1 MAVGI
6 LDADGGS
13 TLEPEDVV
21 AISGPRGA
29 LVGSVEAVIPEVDDP
44 LLLDVPVTMV
54 DVFVRSKAVNGRT
67 LRELADEPYTRG
79 VYLRKIMRNMV
90 EIPVLPETEILR
102 GDILTI
108 GGSTR
113 NVDTA
118 VAAIGHADRPTE
130 STDLAVVAAGI
141 LAGGLIGA
149 LSFGWGG
156 IPISLSTSGGA
167 LLAGLI
173 LGYLRTVHPTF
184 GNIPRAGALAHEYA
198 GSERVHRYRGHQRR
212 AGIRFGSAAGG
223 LEHLPLGNDRHRA
236 AADCGGADRI
246 SRLQVSSCDTVRR
259 LRGRAHDNRGV
270 GNGPGSGKEQG
281 TRARLRDAL
290 RDRQHGAHDLRHG
303 DRPADDARCLTGIKS
318 ASAGGE
324 LMDIVKLREYEAL
337 SPFEI
342 KDFLAKAATSTS
354 AASAIAY
361 LNAGRGNPNWIATEP
376 REAFFLLGQFAIT
389 ESKRVLDLPPGVGG
403 MPQARGIADRLAAWL
418 KEHEILP
425 GSEFLGALVPWSVA
439 KFGFDADR
447 FVHELVDSIIGD
459 NYPVPDRMLVHNE
472 QIVHEYLQWAMC
484 GPPRPEGRFHLY
496 AVEGGTAAMCYIFKS
511 MKTNRLLNAGDT
523 IALATPIFT
532 PYLEMPH
539 LEDYDL
545 KIVSVQMRQ
554 ESRFQFDDAELK
566 KLLDPAI
573 KAFFVVNP
581 GNPSAVA
588 LSEQTITKIGAILK
602 KRPELILLTDDVY
615 GTFVPGFRS
624 LLGAYPHNT
633 IGVYSYSKYFG
644 CTGWRL
650 GVIAVHEDNLFD
662 RLIAKHPEPVL
673 KKLDKRYGA
682 LTLEPRKLRFIDRIV
697 ADSRDVALNHT
708 AGLSLPQQV
717 MMSLFS
723 LYELMDEKKHYQKA
737 CIGIVR
743 KRVEAT
749 IEGLG
754 IEVAPNQ
761 NFDWYYGLIDFE
773 FWARKYVGEDVVRW
787 MKDNV
792 HPLDIVFR
800 LAEDHGIVLLNGSG
814 FDAPDWSV
822 RVSFANLDDHVY
834 DDIGRAIRAVAR
846 SYRQAYEASKAKPA
860 ARKAKRKRAAPRRAK

>member
-1 MAVGI
+1 
-6 LDADGGS
+6 
-13 TLEPEDVV
+13 
-21 AISGPRGA
+21 
-29 LVGSVEAVIPEVDDP
+29 
-44 LLLDVPVTMV
+44 
-54 DVFVRSKAVNGRT
+54 
-67 LRELADEPYTRG
+67 
-79 VYLRKIMRNMV
+79 
-90 EIPVLPETEILR
+90 
-102 GDILTI
+102 
-108 GGSTR
+108 
-113 NVDTA
+113 
-118 VAAIGHADRPTE
+118 
-130 STDLAVVAAGI
+130 
-141 LAGGLIGA
+141 
-149 LSFGWGG
+149 
-156 IPISLSTSGGA
+156 
-167 LLAGLI
+167 
-173 LGYLRTVHPTF
+173 
-184 GNIPRAGALAHEYA
+184 
-198 GSERVHRYRGHQRR
+198 
-212 AGIRFGSAAGG
+212 
-223 LEHLPLGNDRHRA
+223 
-236 AADCGGADRI
+236 
-246 SRLQVSSCDTVRR
+246 
-259 LRGRAHDNRGV
+259 
-270 GNGPGSGKEQG
+270 
-281 TRARLRDAL
+281 
-290 RDRQHGAHDLRHG
+290 
-303 DRPADDARCLTGIKS
+303 
-318 ASAGGE
+318 
-324 LMDIVKLREYEAL
+324 MDIVKLREYEAL

-403 MPQARGIADRLAAWL
+403 MPRARGIADRLAAWL

-588 LSEQTITKIGAILK
+588 LSEQTIAKIGAILK